1 MSILGKLFSVGA
13 TTLVSAVGD
22 AIDKNFTSDEERLEQ
37 ENELAKATYA
47 HTSSMRAL
55 DIEEQKVTIGDR
67 KDARAAQTVIQTSEY
82 SGWLSKNIHPI
93 LALITVIATFSLYG
107 FLIYAAISGNA
118 IVQTSK
124 EIILYILGGLTA
136 MCTQIYSY
144 FFGSSAKGHD
154 TSVTEAITRK
164 FK

>member
-1 MSILGKLFSVGA
+1 MGIIGKLFSAGA
-13 TTLVSAVGD
+13 STLVSAVGD

-47 HTSSMRAL
+47 HTSSMRSL
-55 DIEEQKVTIGDR
+55 DIEEQELTIDDR
-67 KDARAAQTVIQTSEY
+67 KDARAAQTAIQTSEY

-93 LALITVIATFSLYG
+93 LALMTVFSTFGLYA
-107 FLIYAAISGNA
+107 FLIYSAVAGHAID
-118 IVQTSK
+118 QTAK

-154 TSVTEAITRK
+154 TSVTEAITSK